1 MTNTFKQRLY
11 VTTAVASEDRRALA
25 IRMLLAL
32 DEVDPTIGGATLIL
46 PDGSTTYLDA
56 AQLRQG
62 GAA

>member
-1 MTNTFKQRLY
+1 
-11 VTTAVASEDRRALA
+11 
-25 IRMLLAL
+25 MLLAL
-32 DEVDPTIGGATLIL
+32 AEVDPTIGGATLIL